1 MGRAPVSG
9 SASTNL
15 SRASTQRTKGGPWR
29 QELVEVVR
37 AISGGLLFGVPLLYT
52 MEVWW
57 IGSHTEPVQML
68 VVVAMSSVPVF
79 FLNLTAGFRS
89 RSNVRLRDAVADTVE
104 TVAIGVVVTALV
116 LVMLREITLDS
127 PPVEALGKVL
137 YEAMPF
143 CLGVALA
150 SHLLHGGRTET
161 EETSEAS
168 PDSDTGKLHATLAD
182 LGATAIGATFICL
195 SIAATDEVP
204 MLASAMSPA
213 WLLVVIAASLAASH
227 AVVFVADFSKQD
239 KRHAHEGV
247 FQRPASET
255 IACYLLSLVIAATL
269 LWFFQRDLRPWNDG
283 LTRVIVLGFPAT
295 IGGAAGRL
303 AI

>member
-1 MGRAPVSG
+1 MSLGATTTAAPRA
-9 SASTNL
+9 
-15 SRASTQRTKGGPWR
+15 QGGPWR
-29 QELVEVVR
+29 RELVDVVR
-37 AISGGLLFGVPLLYT
+37 AMSGGLLFGVPLLYT

-57 IGSHTEPVQML
+57 IGSHTDPGQML

-79 FLNLTAGFRS
+79 LLNLTSGFRT

-104 TVAIGVVVTALV
+104 TVAIGIVVTAVV

-150 SHLLHGGRTET
+150 AHLLHGGRTEA
-161 EETSEAS
+161 EDTSGSVAGAS

-182 LGATAIGATFICL
+182 LGATAIGATFIGL

-213 WLLVVIAASLAASH
+213 WLLVVIAASLAASY

-239 KRHAHEGV
+239 QRHAHEGV

-255 IACYLLSLVIAATL
+255 IACYLVSLIIAATL
-269 LWFFQRDLRPWNDG
+269 LWFFQRGLQPWNDG
-283 LTRVIVLGFPAT
+283 LARVIVLGFPAT